1 MEERKMI
8 RGVSEGCYGEDGIG
22 RKPEFFLFILKS
34 QSLPVKYFMKH
45 RIFNSDYQTVKIASG
60 FD

>member
-22 RKPEFFLFILKS
+22 RKPEFFLFVPLNTSRSIGFL
-34 QSLPVKYFMKH
+34 
-45 RIFNSDYQTVKIASG
+45 TVIIKL
-60 FD
+60 